1 MFVSLRTICLPKS
14 RKSEKK
20 RALVSRDAEDRAAM
34 DSDTAMRRSGMHTS
48 EERSTEV
55 VPQSDYDPVSDIPGC
70 YLLVPDSSTARP
82 NHMSTDSDQTLVTDM
97 LQCDSVNSA
106 PPRTMSLGILP
117 TPPPDIRVE
126 TLWEQLQ
133 QQSEQLEKARLIL
146 NLYRKR
152 EDYLT
157 KTLSA
162 KETSL
167 HTVAEFTASKIHDMT
182 QSNKLL
188 EEAWRSEK
196 QAMMQLTTQLAN
208 ERKRAEKAESEL
220 ETAMK
225 TLISETQEKNT
236 LRQQLVEERE
246 STKITVETLKT
257 ERDTM
262 KTSLTTELQT
272 LRTQVASDKIL
283 RQADKKYAE
292 LQRKRLNML
301 LDSARKRIPGELA
314 KKQIEVDTAVGAP
327 VAVLRVGKWA
337 DDDLTNLTPSMLKHL
352 KQVVEQFSKTRMV
365 KKIEYLMN
373 ETLYKRYDTARRILE
388 DGGRNGNEILAYHG
402 TKQQNI
408 DAYCLVYLIIM
419 LESSKMAFSLAESV
433 AIKWRMGSVMSGPSC

>member
-1 MFVSLRTICLPKS
+1 MPKS
-14 RKSEKK
+14 RRPEKK
-20 RALVSRDAEDRAAM
+20 RSLGSRDAEDRSAI
-34 DSDTAMRRSGMHTS
+34 DSDTTMTRSAILTS
-48 EERSTEV
+48 EEVSPQTI
-55 VPQSDYDPVSDIPGC
+55 PQSGDGPVSDIPRC
-70 YLLVPDSSTARP
+70 YLLVPDHSTARS

-97 LQCDSVNSA
+97 LQCDFVDSA
-106 PPRTMSLGILP
+106 PSRTMSLGIRP
-117 TPPPDIRVE
+117 TLPPDIRVE

-157 KTLSA
+157 RTLSA
-162 KETSL
+162 KEVSL
-167 HTVAEFTASKIHDMT
+167 QTLAECTASKIHEMT
-182 QSNKLL
+182 QSHKLL
-188 EEAWRSEK
+188 EDAWRCER
-196 QAMMQLTTQLAN
+196 QAKMELATQLAN
-208 ERKRAEKAESEL
+208 ERKRSEKAESEL
-220 ETAMK
+220 DAAMK

-246 STKITVETLKT
+246 STRSTLEVLKT
-257 ERDTM
+257 ERDTI
-262 KTSLTTELQT
+262 KNTLTTKIQT

-301 LDSARKRIPGELA
+301 LDSTRKRIPGELA
-314 KKQIEVDTAVGAP
+314 KKQMEVDTAVGAP

-337 DDDLTNLTPSMLKHL
+337 DDDLANLTPAMLKHL
-352 KQVVEQFSKTRMV
+352 KQVVEQFSKTRTV

-373 ETLYKRYDTARRILE
+373 ETLYKSYDTARRILE
-388 DGGRNGNEILAYHG
+388 NVGRSGNEILAYHG

-408 DAYCLVYLIIM
+408 DAYCLLYLIITSG
-419 LESSKMAFSLAESV
+419 SSKMAFSSAESV
-433 AIKWRMGSVMSGPSC
+433 AIK